1 MNSEVWM
8 VRQGDVA
15 LVRDDSAE
23 AGDEIPRDNGRVV
36 LAYGE
41 VTGHAHAFD
50 AEHVTMYAQKAKSA
64 DRVLKVVGNVAY
76 LKHEEHDRIAT
87 PPGTYRVVRQRE
99 WTDSDEPR
107 VVAD

>member
-1 MNSEVWM
+1 MI
-8 VRQGDVA
+8 RQGDVA
-15 LVRDDSAE
+15 LLRDDSAR
-23 AGDEIPRDNGRVV
+23 AGDVIPRDNGRVV

-50 AEHVTMYAQKAKSA
+50 VDHVTLYAPAKKAKSS

-76 LKHEEHDRIAT
+76 LKHEEHDKIAI

-99 WTDSDEPR
+99 WTDADEPR